1 MSYSFEILEDEK
13 VIFLRY
19 DQSTTYQ
26 DRIDALDQI
35 IQHLKEDLTLNILVD
50 ARSVEDS
57 LTAREQLDLGTM
69 LAKNNQYFQQN
80 RTAVLKKREVNPVI
94 LGKAYIDGHV
104 TLAEFQDDDEALK
117 WLSGKLA

>member
-104 TLAEFQDDDEALK
+104 TLAEFQDEDEALK